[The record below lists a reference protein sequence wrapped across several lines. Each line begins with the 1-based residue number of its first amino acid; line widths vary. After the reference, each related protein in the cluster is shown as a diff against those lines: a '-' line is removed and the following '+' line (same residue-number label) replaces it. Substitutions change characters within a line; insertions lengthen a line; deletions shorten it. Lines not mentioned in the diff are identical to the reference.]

1 MRPFLQMRLR
11 RLLYGC
17 GAAALLIL
25 VTQGCGAKQEEAAGG
40 TPATGA
46 STTAAT
52 GQPGAAMPAN
62 ASDAE
67 MRKSFSQKSFD
78 INNVPP
84 QQRDKVRAMM
94 QQNTGTGPS
103 APGATGK

>member
-1 MRPFLQMRLR
+1 MRPFLPMRLR

-17 GAAALLIL
+17 GAIALLLL

-52 GQPGAAMPAN
+52 GQPGAN